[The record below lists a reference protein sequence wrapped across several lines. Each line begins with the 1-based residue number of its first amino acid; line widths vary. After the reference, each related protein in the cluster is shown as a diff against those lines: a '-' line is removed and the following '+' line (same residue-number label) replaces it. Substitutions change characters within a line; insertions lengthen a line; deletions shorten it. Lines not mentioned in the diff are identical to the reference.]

1 MGFRVWTVDELQ
13 QGDWR
18 IVDGGADAWFE
29 APSMAAGAALV
40 QRLADLTTANGLPDV
55 DLRPG
60 GVRIRIGTADTDLA
74 EAVSAA
80 ARDLGL
86 AADPAV
92 LQTVRFVIETADRP
106 SVLPFWQTVLGYQ
119 PVGADGLADPSRR
132 DPAVSFRQS
141 PPRSPRD
148 RIHVDV
154 VRAPDAVEA
163 ARATVGQEP
172 SGPFGLAL
180 ADADG
185 NVVDLVPGDSIAK
198 EPETADWQALFAA
211 VTVYRVEPPA
221 QAAHLVDLASAVAAL
236 ADDAGL
242 PLLVD
247 VRADSVTI
255 DSGKDL
261 WEDGTGVATTGF
273 LSLAARIQAAA
284 RELGLMADPTRPR
297 FVQFGIDA
305 VDVPAVRAFW
315 ASVLGYRPDPRE
327 FLTDICDPRRLNP
340 VVFFQPMDASDPD
353 RREHR
358 NRVHLALAVPHDQVQ
373 ARIDAAVTAGGR
385 LVSDHTVA
393 DPEGNELDIIATRRE
408 P

>member
-1 MGFRVWTVDELQ
+1 MGFRVWAVDDLQ

-18 IVDGGADAWFE
+18 VLDGGASAWFE

-40 QRLADLTTANGLPDV
+40 RRVAELTTATGLPDI

-60 GVRIRIGTADTDLA
+60 GVRIRIGTADADLA
-74 EAVSAA
+74 SAVSAA

-86 AADPAV
+86 TADPAV
-92 LQTVRFVIETADRP
+92 LQVVRLVIETADRA
-106 SVLPFWQTVLGYQ
+106 SVLPFWQTVLAYE
-119 PVGADGLADPSRR
+119 PTGADGLVDPSRR
-132 DPAVSFRQS
+132 DPAVSLREG
-141 PPRSPRD
+141 PPRPLRD

-154 VRAPDAVEA
+154 VRAPDAVQA
-163 ARATVGQEP
+163 ARATIGQEP
-172 SGPFGLAL
+172 SGPYGLAL

-211 VTVYRVEPPA
+211 VAVYRVESPGA
-221 QAAHLVDLASAVAAL
+221 SMVDLVSAVATL
-236 ADDAGL
+236 TDDAGL

-247 VRADSVTI
+247 VRADRVTF

-261 WEDGTGVATTGF
+261 WEDGGAATAGF
-273 LSLAARIQAAA
+273 LGLAARVQAAA
-284 RELGLMADPTRPR
+284 RELGLIADATRPR
-297 FVQFGIDA
+297 FVQVGIDA

-315 ASVLGYRPDPRE
+315 TSMLGYRPDPRE
-327 FLTDICDPRRLNP
+327 FVTDICDPRRLNP
-340 VVFFQPMDASDPD
+340 VVFFQPTEAD

-393 DPEGNELDIIATRRE
+393 DPEGNELDFIATHRD
-408 P
+408 